1 MASTVQRCARV
12 SFQLR
17 QSPSFLKLSSSQK
30 LTRHNHHPLSSTYR
44 ALQSLSSANP
54 NSASSTTAPM
64 SPTSSLTYPST
75 EISTLNFP
83 FLHQPVSLLSTCS
96 RHYGLFS
103 QVVLFLLFREL
114 IRIFRKLSHI
124 VPKAS
129 LSLHQFSANPV

>member
-54 NSASSTTAPM
+54 HTSSTSPM
-64 SPTSSLTYPST
+64 SSTSSLSYPST
-75 EISTLNFP
+75 DISTLNFP

-114 IRIFRKLSHI
+114 IRIFRKLCLYAEHS
-124 VPKAS
+124 AS
-129 LSLHQFSANPV
+129 L